1 MRTALSRPFITVFVL
16 LSVNLLPGMAS
27 AQTVLPPLSRETP
40 LSRVVYELYL
50 QEIEANEG
58 SESDL
63 ADSLALT
70 QALSAQLSTFPLGSS
85 AGGFAW
91 TFDPSNG
98 VFTRTTGSFGPIF
111 AERALTVGR
120 KKLNFGINY
129 QRATFDEFEGLE
141 LRSGDIKFFTEF
153 NNQVFGEDSLSL
165 KVSTDTVGFFLNYGL
180 TDRLD
185 VGLAM
190 PLVRVDMDASLRFI
204 FVNRQGARVGNTDE
218 IRSGGRSKTG
228 FGDAVLRAKYNVFQ
242 QAGGG
247 AAVGLDLRLPTGDE
261 DNLIGIAGTQ
271 AKIYGVYSAAFG
283 MFNPHVN
290 VGYTFSR
297 GNDAAADPD
306 SVLFAPPDEFNYTA
320 GVDVAIRPRLTVAGD
335 IVGRSLRDI
344 FRLELGD
351 PFGLGAAFNEF
362 ELSDKTTLNS
372 VLTSVGVKYNVYGNL
387 LVTANVLFPIT
398 KGGLRDKF
406 TPVFGMDYSF

>member
-1 MRTALSRPFITVFVL
+1 MRKVPRSPATTLLVL
-16 LSVNLLPGMAS
+16 LAVLLYPAMTF

-50 QEIEANEG
+50 AEIEANEG
-58 SESDL
+58 SESDI
-63 ADSLALT
+63 ADSVALT

-129 QRATFDEFEGLE
+129 MRATFDEFEGLE
-141 LRSGDIKFFTEF
+141 LRSGDIKFFTDF
-153 NNQVFGEDSLSL
+153 GGGLYGEDSLTL

-180 TDRLD
+180 TNRLD

-190 PLVRVDMDASLRFI
+190 PLVRVDMDAGLRFI
-204 FVNRQGARVGNTDE
+204 YVNRQGTQVGDTDE

-228 FGDAVLRAKYNVFQ
+228 FGDTVLRAKYNVYQ
-242 QAGGG
+242 QEGGG

-261 DNLIGIAGTQ
+261 DNLIGIPGTQ
-271 AKIYGVYSAAFG
+271 ARIYGVYSAAFG
-283 MFNPHVN
+283 KFNPHVN

-297 GNDAAADPD
+297 GNEAVEDPD
-306 SVLFAPPDEFNYTA
+306 SIHFAPPDEFNYTA
-320 GVDVAIRPRLTVAGD
+320 GVDFAVQPRLTVAGD
-335 IVGRSLRDI
+335 IVGRTLRDI
-344 FRLELGD
+344 FRLQLGD
-351 PFGLGAAFNEF
+351 PFGLGPTFNEF

-387 LVTANVLFPIT
+387 LLTANVLFPIT

-406 TPVFGMDYSF
+406 TPLFGLDYSF

>member
-1 MRTALSRPFITVFVL
+1 MRKVVSFPPSTFFIVLAVVLFPTLAL
-16 LSVNLLPGMAS
+16 
-27 AQTVLPPLSRETP
+27 AQTVLEPLPRETP
-40 LSRVVYELYL
+40 LSRVVYELYV

-120 KKLNFGINY
+120 NKLNFGINY
-129 QRATFDEFEGLE
+129 MRATFDEFEELE
-141 LRSGDIKFFTEF
+141 LRDGEIKFFTDF
-153 NNQVFGEDSLSL
+153 GNQLYGEDSLRL
-165 KVSTDTVGFFLNYGL
+165 KVSSDTVGFFLNYGL

-204 FVNRQGARVGNTDE
+204 FVNRQGVQVGNTDE

-228 FGDAVLRAKYNVFQ
+228 FGDAVVRAKYNVFQ
-242 QAGGG
+242 QPGGG
-247 AAVGLDLRLPTGDE
+247 VAVGLDLRLPTGDE
-261 DNLIGIAGTQ
+261 DNLIGIPGTQ

-283 MFNPHVN
+283 KINPHVN

-320 GVDVAIRPRLTVAGD
+320 GVDFAIQPRLTVAVD
-335 IVGRSLRDI
+335 IVGRTLRDI

-351 PFGLGAAFNEF
+351 PFGLGPRFNEF
-362 ELSDKTTLNS
+362 ELADETTLNS
-372 VLTSVGVKYNVYGNL
+372 ALTSLGVKYNVYGNL
-387 LVTANVLFPIT
+387 LLTANVLFPVT

-406 TPVFGMDYSF
+406 TPLFGLDYSF